1 MITTQHLTPHSV
13 IMGHQKEIDTWFDE
27 QWRKTT
33 LPLYGSVDL
42 RNAGFK
48 LAPIDTNLFPAGFN
62 NLNANIIPSAVQAAK
77 ATIAEIC
84 PNVTRL
90 LLIPENHSRNLFYF
104 ESVATLLGI
113 LSKAGF
119 DVKVASPNPQLINLP
134 SGRQL
139 TLEAIIKSG
148 NRVAV
153 GDFDPQC
160 IILNNDLSDG
170 IPETLQNLEQRIIPS
185 LHLGW
190 SKRLKSVYFDYY
202 QTVCK
207 EFSLLLNC
215 DPWVFNPL
223 FSQCPEVNFMTQEG
237 QECLY
242 HRAQKLLHEI
252 RYKYEQYNIQQKP
265 FLVIKADSGTYGM
278 AVMMIEDPEELL
290 TMNRKKRTRMSTIKG
305 GKPVT
310 KAIIQEGIYSFEKAG
325 VENSVAEPVIYCMG
339 RESIGGFYRIHKDK
353 AENESLNSPGMT
365 FSAFK
370 EWGETFYPYKVIAKL
385 AMLAAARE
393 MEGIEK

>member
-62 NLNANIIPSAVQAAK
+62 NLNANTIPSAAQTAK

-113 LSKAGF
+113 LCKAGF

-139 TLEAIIKSG
+139 TLEAIVKNG

-170 IPETLQNLEQRIIPS
+170 IPEILQNLEQRIIPS

-190 SKRLKSVYFDYY
+190 SKRLKSIYFDYY

-215 DPWVFNPL
+215 DPWFFNPL

-252 RYKYEQYNIQQKP
+252 RYKYDQYNIQQKP

-290 TMNRKKRTRMSTIKG
+290 TLNRKQRTRMSTIKG

-325 VENSVAEPVIYCMG
+325 VANSAAEPVVYCMG
-339 RESIGGFYRIHKDK
+339 RETIGGFYRIHKDK

-365 FSAFK
+365 FSPFDT
-370 EWGETFYPYKVIAKL
+370 ETLYPYKVIAEL

-393 MEGIEK
+393 MKEIEK